1 MDAAEKRSGLADHMS
16 VSVGEAEYP
25 CVTRLRHRRLIA
37 FLRDQGFHDSYNEL
51 TNRTRA
57 HMSLRHLRGLVER
70 GRWLAAV
77 EYLDRY
83 LPPPTIPR
91 SYHAKVLR
99 NFLVTHHRFADAV
112 DGIVD
117 KTLPRHYL
125 QLNNGRAISHADLRL
140 QSIAFSILLTVD
152 ELRANMNWERVRER
166 AWTVVNRLAPST
178 PELRGCI
185 ALPATSIRP
194 HHVLPIASGYEIQ
207 TQQKC
212 TE

>member
-1 MDAAEKRSGLADHMS
+1 
-16 VSVGEAEYP
+16 
-25 CVTRLRHRRLIA
+25 
-37 FLRDQGFHDSYNEL
+37 
-51 TNRTRA
+51 
-57 HMSLRHLRGLVER
+57 MSLRHLRGLVER

-83 LPPPTIPR
+83 LPPPTIRR
-91 SYHAKVLR
+91 SYHAQVLR

-152 ELRANMNWERVRER
+152 ELRYVISVSARAANFRFVRSHK
-166 AWTVVNRLAPST
+166 RLHEWNAGPT
-178 PELRGCI
+178 
-185 ALPATSIRP
+185 
-194 HHVLPIASGYEIQ
+194 
-207 TQQKC
+207 
-212 TE
+212 

>member
-1 MDAAEKRSGLADHMS
+1 
-16 VSVGEAEYP
+16 
-25 CVTRLRHRRLIA
+25 
-37 FLRDQGFHDSYNEL
+37 
-51 TNRTRA
+51 
-57 HMSLRHLRGLVER
+57 MSLRHLRGLVER

-83 LPPPTIPR
+83 LPPPTIRR
-91 SYHAKVLR
+91 SYHAQVLR

-152 ELRANMNWERVRER
+152 ELRYVISVSAR
-166 AWTVVNRLAPST
+166 ARPTLDSCGVINVCTNGTQGQHELGEGAGKGMDCCQQVGSFYSRAARLHRAA
-178 PELRGCI
+178 G
-185 ALPATSIRP
+185 
-194 HHVLPIASGYEIQ
+194 HQH
-207 TQQKC
+207 
-212 TE
+212 